1 MNPACRVR
9 SSRWKWYVSDLR
21 IIAPFLGAD
30 MGHKY
35 RIGQDVYYRPSIKYA
50 AAPGIYKIIKTL
62 PVESE
67 DRLRYRIKSA
77 AEMFERTA
85 DESELTSAAS
95 LSRTALQ

>member
-1 MNPACRVR
+1 MA
-9 SSRWKWYVSDLR
+9 
-21 IIAPFLGAD
+21 
-30 MGHKY
+30 HKY
-35 RIGQDVYYRPSIKYA
+35 RIGQDVYYTSIKYT

-85 DESELTSAAS
+85 DESELT
-95 LSRTALQ
+95 LPQPLP